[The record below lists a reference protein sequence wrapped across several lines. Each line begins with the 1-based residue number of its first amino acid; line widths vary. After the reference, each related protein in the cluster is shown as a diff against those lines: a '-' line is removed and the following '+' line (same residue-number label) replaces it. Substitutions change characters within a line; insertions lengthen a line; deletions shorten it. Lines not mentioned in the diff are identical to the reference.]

1 MWSQIRDKLRI
12 NWQFIYK
19 NEKLKRLTIAI
30 SSHKYVVPV
39 LRKSDRL
46 HNNHAIITVIT
57 IPFVQMTERDERRNW
72 RHIKILFYAIKT
84 ISCQIETV
92 GLQTFYGY
100 NLTLSFFLTWGISY
114 IPLLIVLMKSR
125 SSTTL
130 KSTVS
135 RGLAR
140 ERTSLGFPHFAL
152 HKLI

>member
-12 NWQFIYK
+12 NRQFIHK

-72 RHIKILFYAIKT
+72 RHIKILFCAIKT

-92 GLQTFYGY
+92 GLQRSMATSWT
-100 NLTLSFFLTWGISY
+100 TLSFFLTWGISY

-135 RGLAR
+135 WGLAR
-140 ERTSLGFPHFAL
+140 ERTSLGFPHFTL
-152 HKLI
+152 H

>member
-12 NWQFIYK
+12 NRQFTHK

-72 RHIKILFYAIKT
+72 RHIKILFYAMKT

-100 NLTLSFFLTWGISY
+100 NLNDFIIFLNLRHILHSITN
-114 IPLLIVLMKSR
+114 
-125 SSTTL
+125 SSNEIKIKHDT
-130 KSTVS
+130 
-135 RGLAR
+135 
-140 ERTSLGFPHFAL
+140 
-152 HKLI
+152 

>member
-1 MWSQIRDKLRI
+1 MHSVKTTAYDQKIRDKLRI
-12 NWQFIYK
+12 NRQFIHK

-100 NLTLSFFLTWGISY
+100 NLNDFIIFFNLRHILHSITD
-114 IPLLIVLMKSR
+114 
-125 SSTTL
+125 SSNEIKIKHDT
-130 KSTVS
+130 
-135 RGLAR
+135 
-140 ERTSLGFPHFAL
+140 
-152 HKLI
+152 